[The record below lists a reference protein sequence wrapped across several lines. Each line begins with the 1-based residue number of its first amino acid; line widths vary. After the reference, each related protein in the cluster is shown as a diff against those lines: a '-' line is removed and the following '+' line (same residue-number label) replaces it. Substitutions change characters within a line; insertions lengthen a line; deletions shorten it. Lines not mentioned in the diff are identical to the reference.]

1 MMDDLW
7 FMVPTM
13 IIVVGLLILFG
24 GLIAV
29 WIDDVKSNRVKT
41 FLLILF
47 DVITDPISLK
57 GFIIWLGA
65 ILIGIGLIFF
75 NI

>member
-41 FLLILF
+41 LLIILF
-47 DVITDPISLK
+47 DVITDPISLR
-57 GFIIWLGA
+57 GFTTWLGA
-65 ILIGIGLIFF
+65 ILVGIGLIFF
-75 NI
+75 NL

>member
-29 WIDDVKSNRVKT
+29 WIDDVKSNRVKK
-41 FLLILF
+41 FLLYLF

-57 GFIIWLGA
+57 GFIIWFGA
-65 ILIGIGLIFF
+65 ILVGIGLIFF